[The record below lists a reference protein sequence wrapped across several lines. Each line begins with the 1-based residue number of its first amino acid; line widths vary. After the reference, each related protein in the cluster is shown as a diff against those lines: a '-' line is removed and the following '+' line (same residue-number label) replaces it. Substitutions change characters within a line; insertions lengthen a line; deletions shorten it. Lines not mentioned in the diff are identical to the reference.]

1 MAKIISGIQQI
12 GVGVPDL
19 KEGWNWYIQ
28 NFNMNIRVF
37 EEKAVAEL
45 MLPYTQGEPRER
57 KACLTINM
65 NGGGGFEVWQ
75 HTGRKPLMPKE
86 PILFGDLGIS
96 VAMLKCK
103 DVDAIYNSF
112 KSKGL
117 NVISEICHNP
127 GGKKHFFVKDLYEN
141 CFEFVQEDNVFQ
153 DKNPNGGIYGAVI
166 GVKSIEESIGL
177 YHDILKYDEIVYDR
191 TGRFDDIKDIPGGK
205 EEMRRV
211 LLKHSKPRKGA
222 FSPLL
227 GPTQIELVEVKSR
240 KPKDIFEDRMWGDP
254 GFIHLCFDIQGM
266 DDLREECKKAG
277 FPFTVDSADSF
288 DMGEAAGHF
297 SYIQAPEG
305 TLIEFVETHK
315 VPVMKKW
322 GWYINLKNRNP
333 EKPLPR
339 WMIKALGMS
348 KVKSV

>member
-1 MAKIISGIQQI
+1 MAKMISGIQQV
-12 GVGVPDL
+12 GVGVPDF
-19 KEGWNWYIQ
+19 KEGWSWYID

-45 MLPYTQGEPRER
+45 MLPHTQGETRER
-57 KACLTINM
+57 IAALAINM

-86 PILFGDLGIS
+86 PVLFGDLGIS
-96 VAMLKCK
+96 VAMMKCQ
-103 DVDAIYNSF
+103 DAELLYQDF
-112 KSKGL
+112 QKKGIEIL
-117 NVISEICHNP
+117 SEICHNP
-127 GGKKHFFVKDLYEN
+127 GGKKHFYVKDLYGN
-141 CFEFVQEDNVFQ
+141 IFEFVEEANVFQ
-153 DKNPNGGIYGAVI
+153 EKNVNGGVYGAVI
-166 GVKSIEESIGL
+166 GVKSIEESISV

-191 TGRFDDIKDIPGGK
+191 SGKFEDIQTVPGGDA
-205 EEMRRV
+205 EMRRV
-211 LLKHSKPRKGA
+211 LLKHSKARKGA

-227 GPTQIELVEVKSR
+227 GPTQIELVEIKSR
-240 KPKDIFEDRMWGDP
+240 EPKDIFEGRMWGDP

-266 DDLREECKKAG
+266 DELREECKAAG

-322 GWYINLKNRNP
+322 GWYINLKKRNP
-333 EKPLPR
+333 GKPLPR
-339 WMIKALGMS
+339 WMIKSMGMN
-348 KVKSV
+348 KVKSL